1 MYSWFLIALTI
12 IFAVIVAKLILKKY
26 NAIFVFFASGVVIL
40 MAASLLTGTPILP
53 KGSLG
58 NVFLDTFGFLTATF
72 KKNIAGIGTLIMV
85 VTGYATYMKHIG
97 ASTKLAFTA
106 SRLLGGISN
115 KYLILSAFYLIG
127 MCLKLVLPSQVSL
140 AVLMLATVFPVF
152 IALGIRPITAAS
164 VLALLCLD
172 YGPNDG
178 STLFMANVA
187 EMNVVDMFLRYQYKV
202 VLSIVLVTALLIPL
216 YYCYMDRKDAARGDA
231 DGELGKGQEIENPSV
246 PFFYVF
252 LPLIPLVL
260 VFAAHFLPSIK
271 IDVITANFI
280 GFAVT
285 FVCEF
290 IVRKDRSRI
299 PSDMAEIFKGMANV
313 FVSPSDMAE
322 IFKGMANVFVSV
334 VAIIISASVFAEG
347 IKILGGITIF
357 TNMISDMK
365 GATLLIM
372 AILTGITYV
381 FAIIMGSGA
390 APFFA
395 FGPLTPAVAAKLGVP
410 TLTLLLP
417 MELATSIGRASS
429 PVCGALIAIAG
440 TAGLAPIRLAKRT
453 APLLFVMLIVDMI
466 ASYIFT
472 M

>member
-1 MYSWFLIALTI
+1 MYSWFLIALTV

-40 MAASLLTGTPILP
+40 MTASLLTGTPILP

-115 KYLILSAFYLIG
+115 KYLILSAFYLVG
-127 MCLKLVLPSQVSL
+127 MCLKLVLPSQASL

-202 VLSIVLVTALLIPL
+202 VLSIVLVTAFLIPPL
-216 YYCYMDRKDAARGDA
+216 YGPEGCGPGRCGWRIGEGTGDRG
-231 DGELGKGQEIENPSV
+231 SV
-246 PFFYVF
+246 GPLF
-252 LPLIPLVL
+252 LCVP
-260 VFAAHFLPSIK
+260 AAH
-271 IDVITANFI
+271 
-280 GFAVT
+280 
-285 FVCEF
+285 
-290 IVRKDRSRI
+290 
-299 PSDMAEIFKGMANV
+299 
-313 FVSPSDMAE
+313 
-322 IFKGMANVFVSV
+322 
-334 VAIIISASVFAEG
+334 SAG
-347 IKILGGITIF
+347 
-357 TNMISDMK
+357 
-365 GATLLIM
+365 
-372 AILTGITYV
+372 
-381 FAIIMGSGA
+381 
-390 APFFA
+390 
-395 FGPLTPAVAAKLGVP
+395 
-410 TLTLLLP
+410 
-417 MELATSIGRASS
+417 
-429 PVCGALIAIAG
+429 
-440 TAGLAPIRLAKRT
+440 AGLCRAFSAVHQDRCHHSQFYRLCRD
-453 APLLFVMLIVDMI
+453 LHL
-466 ASYIFT
+466 
-472 M
+472 

>member
-1 MYSWFLIALTI
+1 MYEWFLIALTVL
-12 IFAVIVAKLILKKY
+12 FAVVVAKLILKKY

-40 MAASLLTGTPILP
+40 MTASLLTGTPILP

-106 SRLLGGISN
+106 SRLLGGIRN
-115 KYLILSAFYLIG
+115 KYLILSAFYVLG
-127 MCLKLVLPSQVSL
+127 MCLKLVLPSQASL

-178 STLFMANVA
+178 STLFMASVA
-187 EMNVVDMFLRYQYKV
+187 EMNVVEMFLTYQYKV
-202 VLSIVLVTALLIPL
+202 VLAIVAVTALLIPF
-216 YYCYMDRKDAARGDA
+216 YYRYMDEKDAKAPVEEEIL
-231 DGELGKGQEIENPSV
+231 GEEQKIENPKV
-246 PFFYVF
+246 PAFYML

-260 VFAAHFLPSIK
+260 VFGAYFMPSIK

-280 GFAVT
+280 GFAIT
-285 FVCEF
+285 FLCEF
-290 IVRKDRSRI
+290 ICRKDRSAI
-299 PSDMAEIFKGMANV
+299 PQ
-313 FVSPSDMAE
+313 DMAE

-357 TNMISDMK
+357 TNMISDIQ
-365 GATLLIM
+365 GAGILIM
-372 AILTGITYV
+372 VLLTGITYV

-453 APLLFVMLIVDMI
+453 APLLFIMLLVDMI
-466 ASYIFT
+466 ASYFFT
-472 M
+472 V

>member
-1 MYSWFLIALTI
+1 MYEWFLIALTVL
-12 IFAVIVAKLILKKY
+12 FAVVVAKLILKKY

-40 MAASLLTGTPILP
+40 MTASLLTGTPILP

-106 SRLLGGISN
+106 SRILGGIRN
-115 KYLILSAFYLIG
+115 KYLILSAFYVLG
-127 MCLKLVLPSQVSL
+127 MCLKLVLPSQASL

-178 STLFMANVA
+178 STLFMASVA
-187 EMNVVDMFLRYQYKV
+187 EMNVVEMFLTYQYKV
-202 VLSIVLVTALLIPL
+202 VLAIVLVTALLIPF
-216 YYCYMDRKDAARGDA
+216 YYRYMDEKDAKAPVEEEIL
-231 DGELGKGQEIENPSV
+231 GEEQKIENPKV
-246 PFFYVF
+246 PAFYML

-260 VFAAHFLPSIK
+260 VFGAYFMPSIK

-280 GFAVT
+280 GFAIT
-285 FVCEF
+285 FLCEF
-290 IVRKDRSRI
+290 ICRKDRNAI
-299 PSDMAEIFKGMANV
+299 PQ
-313 FVSPSDMAE
+313 DMAE

-357 TNMISDMK
+357 TNMISDIQ
-365 GATLLIM
+365 GAGILIM
-372 AILTGITYV
+372 VLLTGITYV

-453 APLLFVMLIVDMI
+453 APLLFIMLLVDMI
-466 ASYIFT
+466 ASYFFT
-472 M
+472 V

>member
-1 MYSWFLIALTI
+1 M
-12 IFAVIVAKLILKKY
+12 
-26 NAIFVFFASGVVIL
+26 
-40 MAASLLTGTPILP
+40 
-53 KGSLG
+53 
-58 NVFLDTFGFLTATF
+58 
-72 KKNIAGIGTLIMV
+72 
-85 VTGYATYMKHIG
+85 
-97 ASTKLAFTA
+97 
-106 SRLLGGISN
+106 
-115 KYLILSAFYLIG
+115 
-127 MCLKLVLPSQVSL
+127 
-140 AVLMLATVFPVF
+140 
-152 IALGIRPITAAS
+152 
-164 VLALLCLD
+164 
-172 YGPNDG
+172 
-178 STLFMANVA
+178 
-187 EMNVVDMFLRYQYKV
+187 
-202 VLSIVLVTALLIPL
+202 
-216 YYCYMDRKDAARGDA
+216 
-231 DGELGKGQEIENPSV
+231 
-246 PFFYVF
+246 F

-299 PSDMAEIFKGMANV
+299 
-313 FVSPSDMAE
+313 PSDMAE

-410 TLTLLLP
+410 TLTLLDRWSLRPPSVEHRPLSAEPSSRSPGLP
-417 MELATSIGRASS
+417 DLPRS
-429 PVCGALIAIAG
+429 AL
-440 TAGLAPIRLAKRT
+440 PS
-453 APLLFVMLIVDMI
+453 APLRSF
-466 ASYIFT
+466 SSCSSST
-472 M
+472 

>member
-1 MYSWFLIALTI
+1 MYEWFLIALTVL
-12 IFAVIVAKLILKKY
+12 FAVVVAKLILKKY

-40 MAASLLTGTPILP
+40 MTASLLTGTPILP

-106 SRLLGGISN
+106 SRLLGGIRN
-115 KYLILSAFYLIG
+115 KYLILSAFYVLG
-127 MCLKLVLPSQVSL
+127 MCLKLVLPSQASL

-178 STLFMANVA
+178 STLFMASVA
-187 EMNVVDMFLRYQYKV
+187 EMNVVEMFLTYQYKV
-202 VLSIVLVTALLIPL
+202 VLAIVLVTALLIPF
-216 YYCYMDRKDAARGDA
+216 YYRYMDEKDAKAPVEEEIL
-231 DGELGKGQEIENPSV
+231 GEEQKIENPKV
-246 PFFYVF
+246 PAFYML

-260 VFAAHFLPSIK
+260 VFGAYFMPSIK

-280 GFAVT
+280 GFAIT
-285 FVCEF
+285 FLCEF
-290 IVRKDRSRI
+290 ICRKDRSAI
-299 PSDMAEIFKGMANV
+299 PQ
-313 FVSPSDMAE
+313 DMAE

-357 TNMISDMK
+357 TNMISDIQ
-365 GATLLIM
+365 GAGILIM
-372 AILTGITYV
+372 VLLTGITYV

-453 APLLFVMLIVDMI
+453 APLLFLMLLVDMI
-466 ASYIFT
+466 ASYFFT
-472 M
+472 V

>member
-1 MYSWFLIALTI
+1 MQEAFMFDWFLIGLTI
-12 IFAVIVAKLILKKY
+12 LFAVVVARLILKKY
-26 NAIFVFFASGVVIL
+26 NAIFVFFASGIVIL

-106 SRLLGGISN
+106 SHVLGGIRN
-115 KYLILSAFYLIG
+115 KYLLLSAFYLVG
-127 MCLKLVLPSQVSL
+127 MCLKLVLTSQASL

-152 IALGIRPITAAS
+152 MALGIRPITAAS

-178 STLFMANVA
+178 STLFMSTVA
-187 EMNVVDMFLRYQYKV
+187 QMNVVEMFLDYQSKAA
-202 VLSIVLVTALLIPL
+202 LAIILVTAVLIPFH
-216 YYCYMDRKDAARGDA
+216 YRYFDRKDRLHAEEEGDVS
-231 DGELGKGQEIENPSV
+231 ETQEIENPDV
-246 PFFYVF
+246 PFFYIF
-252 LPLIPLVL
+252 LPLIPLVI
-260 VFAAHFLPSIK
+260 VFADYFIPSTK

-280 GFAVT
+280 GFAFT
-285 FVCEF
+285 FLCEF
-290 IVRKDRSRI
+290 IRRKDRSAI
-299 PSDMAEIFKGMANV
+299 PADMAVIL
-313 FVSPSDMAE
+313 
-322 IFKGMANVFVSV
+322 KGMANVFVSV
-334 VAIIISASVFAEG
+334 VSIIISASVFAEG

-357 TNMISDMK
+357 TNMISDMQ
-365 GATLLIM
+365 GAAVIIMILLT
-372 AILTGITYV
+372 AITYL

-440 TAGLAPIRLAKRT
+440 TAGITPIRLAKRT
-453 APLLFVMLIVDMI
+453 APLLFIMLLVDMT

-472 M
+472 I

>member
-1 MYSWFLIALTI
+1 MYEWFLIALTVL
-12 IFAVIVAKLILKKY
+12 FAVVVAKLILKKY

-40 MAASLLTGTPILP
+40 MTASLLTGTPILP

-106 SRLLGGISN
+106 SRLLGGIRN
-115 KYLILSAFYLIG
+115 KYLILSAFYVLG
-127 MCLKLVLPSQVSL
+127 MCLKLVLPSQASL

-178 STLFMANVA
+178 STLFMASVA
-187 EMNVVDMFLRYQYKV
+187 EMNVVEMFLTYQYKV
-202 VLSIVLVTALLIPL
+202 VLAIVLVTALLIPF
-216 YYCYMDRKDAARGDA
+216 YYRYMDEKDAKAPVEEEIL
-231 DGELGKGQEIENPSV
+231 GEEQKIENPKV
-246 PFFYVF
+246 PAFYML

-260 VFAAHFLPSIK
+260 VFGAYFMPSIK

-280 GFAVT
+280 GFAIT
-285 FVCEF
+285 FLCEF
-290 IVRKDRSRI
+290 ICRKDRSAI
-299 PSDMAEIFKGMANV
+299 PQ
-313 FVSPSDMAE
+313 DMAE

-357 TNMISDMK
+357 TNMISDIQ
-365 GATLLIM
+365 GAGILIM
-372 AILTGITYV
+372 VLLTGITYV

-453 APLLFVMLIVDMI
+453 APLLFIMLLVDMI
-466 ASYIFT
+466 ASYFFT
-472 M
+472 V

>member
-1 MYSWFLIALTI
+1 MEEVPMFDWFLIGLTI
-12 IFAVIVAKLILKKY
+12 LFAVMVARLILKKY
-26 NAIFVFFASGVVIL
+26 NAIFVFFASGIVIL

-106 SRLLGGISN
+106 SHLLGGIRN
-115 KYLILSAFYLIG
+115 KYLLLSAFYLVG
-127 MCLKLVLPSQVSL
+127 MCLKLVLTSQASL

-178 STLFMANVA
+178 STLFMSTVA
-187 EMNVVDMFLRYQYKV
+187 QMNVVEMFLDYQSKAA
-202 VLSIVLVTALLIPL
+202 LAIILVTAVLIPF
-216 YYCYMDRKDAARGDA
+216 YYRYMDRKDSLHPEEE
-231 DGELGKGQEIENPSV
+231 GEVSESREIENPDV
-246 PFFYVF
+246 PFFYIF
-252 LPLIPLVL
+252 LPLIPLVI
-260 VFAAHFLPSIK
+260 VFADYFIPGTK
-271 IDVITANFI
+271 IDVITANFM
-280 GFAVT
+280 GFAFT
-285 FVCEF
+285 FLCEF
-290 IVRKDRSRI
+290 IRRKDRSTI
-299 PSDMAEIFKGMANV
+299 PSDMVVIL
-313 FVSPSDMAE
+313 
-322 IFKGMANVFVSV
+322 KGMANVFVSV
-334 VAIIISASVFAEG
+334 VSIIISASVFAEG

-357 TNMISDMK
+357 TNMISDMQ
-365 GATLLIM
+365 GAAVIIM
-372 AILTGITYV
+372 ILLTGITYL

-440 TAGLAPIRLAKRT
+440 TAGITPIRLAKRT
-453 APLLFVMLIVDMI
+453 APLLFIMLLVDMT

-472 M
+472 I

>member
-1 MYSWFLIALTI
+1 MYEWFLIGLTVV
-12 IFAVIVAKLILKKY
+12 FAVIVAKLILKKY
-26 NAIFVFFASGVVIL
+26 NAIFVFFASGIVIL
-40 MAASLLTGTPILP
+40 MTASLLTGTPILP

-106 SRLLGGISN
+106 SRLLGGIKN
-115 KYLILSAFYLIG
+115 KYLILSVFYLIG
-127 MCLKLVLPSQVSL
+127 MCLKLVLPSQASL

-187 EMNVVDMFLRYQYKV
+187 QMNVVEMFLKYQYKV
-202 VLSIVLVTALLIPL
+202 VLSIVLVTAVLIPF
-216 YYCYMDRKDAARGDA
+216 YYRYMDQKDAKMTEEESSL
-231 DGELGKGQEIENPSV
+231 GEGESIENPAV

-260 VFAAHFLPSIK
+260 VFAAYFLPSIN

-280 GFAVT
+280 GFAVS
-285 FVCEF
+285 FLCEF
-290 IVRKDRSRI
+290 IFRKDRNAI
-299 PSDMAEIFKGMANV
+299 PADMAV
-313 FVSPSDMAE
+313 V
-322 IFKGMANVFVSV
+322 FKGMANVFVSV

-365 GATLLIM
+365 GATILIM
-372 AILTGITYV
+372 AILTGITYI

-440 TAGLAPIRLAKRT
+440 TAGIQPIRLAKRT
-453 APLLFVMLIVDMI
+453 APLLFIMLLVDMV
-466 ASYIFT
+466 ASYVFT
-472 M
+472 I

>member
-1 MYSWFLIALTI
+1 MYEWFLIALTVL
-12 IFAVIVAKLILKKY
+12 FAVVVAKLILKKY

-40 MAASLLTGTPILP
+40 MTASLLTGTPILP

-106 SRLLGGISN
+106 SRLLGGIRN
-115 KYLILSAFYLIG
+115 KYLILSAFYVLG
-127 MCLKLVLPSQVSL
+127 MCLKLVLPSQASL

-178 STLFMANVA
+178 STLFMASVA
-187 EMNVVDMFLRYQYKV
+187 EMNVVEMFLTYQYKV
-202 VLSIVLVTALLIPL
+202 VLAIVAVTALLIPF
-216 YYCYMDRKDAARGDA
+216 YYRYMDEKDAKAPVEEEIL
-231 DGELGKGQEIENPSV
+231 GEEQKIENPKV
-246 PFFYVF
+246 PAFYML

-260 VFAAHFLPSIK
+260 VFGAYFMPSIK

-280 GFAVT
+280 GFAIT
-285 FVCEF
+285 FLCEF
-290 IVRKDRSRI
+290 ICRKDRSAI
-299 PSDMAEIFKGMANV
+299 PQ
-313 FVSPSDMAE
+313 DMAE

-357 TNMISDMK
+357 TNMISDIQ
-365 GATLLIM
+365 GAGILIM
-372 AILTGITYV
+372 VLLTGITYV

-453 APLLFVMLIVDMI
+453 APLLFLMLLVDMI
-466 ASYIFT
+466 ASYFFT
-472 M
+472 V